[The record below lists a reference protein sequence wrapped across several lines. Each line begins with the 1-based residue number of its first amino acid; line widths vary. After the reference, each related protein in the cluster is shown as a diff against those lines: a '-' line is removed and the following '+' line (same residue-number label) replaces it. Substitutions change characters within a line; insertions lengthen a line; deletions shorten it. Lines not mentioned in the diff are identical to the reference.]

1 MEQQQ
6 IHIQIEKSEALSTR
20 KKSNVQLL
28 PFKIH
33 ADCEAKVEQYFNNF
47 VQKSENGQLSGSFRG
62 YPLKGQTI
70 EVPKGYKGVIFH
82 ESKCMQKERNL
93 YAVNN
98 FDTITYWNW
107 SKIPSKN
114 DAIMQ
119 ALDWIDIAE
128 ALHSPINEE

>member
-47 VQKSENGQLSGSFRG
+47 VQKSENG
-62 YPLKGQTI
+62 
-70 EVPKGYKGVIFH
+70 
-82 ESKCMQKERNL
+82 
-93 YAVNN
+93 
-98 FDTITYWNW
+98 
-107 SKIPSKN
+107 
-114 DAIMQ
+114 
-119 ALDWIDIAE
+119 
-128 ALHSPINEE
+128 

>member
-1 MEQQQ
+1 M
-6 IHIQIEKSEALSTR
+6 
-20 KKSNVQLL
+20 
-28 PFKIH
+28 
-33 ADCEAKVEQYFNNF
+33 
-47 VQKSENGQLSGSFRG
+47 
-62 YPLKGQTI
+62 
-70 EVPKGYKGVIFH
+70 IFH

-128 ALHSPINEE
+128 AVSKIYNF

>member
-1 MEQQQ
+1 
-6 IHIQIEKSEALSTR
+6 
-20 KKSNVQLL
+20 
-28 PFKIH
+28 
-33 ADCEAKVEQYFNNF
+33 
-47 VQKSENGQLSGSFRG
+47 
-62 YPLKGQTI
+62 
-70 EVPKGYKGVIFH
+70 
-82 ESKCMQKERNL
+82 MQKERNL

-128 ALHSPINEE
+128 AVSKIYNF